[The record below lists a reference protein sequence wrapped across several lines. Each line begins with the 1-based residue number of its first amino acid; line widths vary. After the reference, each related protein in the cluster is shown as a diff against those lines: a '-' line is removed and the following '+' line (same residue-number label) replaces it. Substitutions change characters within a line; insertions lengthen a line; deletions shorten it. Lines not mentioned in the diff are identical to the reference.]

1 MSFSPMSF
9 AKSVRAPARFG
20 AFSRLILA
28 VVSIVL
34 LVALVGSA
42 LGVWS
47 LLRVSVET
55 EKMVDGA
62 MVAER
67 LTSDLRRYLEVNV
80 ARARALALSSE
91 PQVEEAITPEI
102 EKTSAS
108 VATLLETLGT
118 SMTASNDLADF
129 NALVLANTTFVQ
141 ARKALMQARD
151 GGLTSNI
158 EMVYRTRFSPTASAL
173 LSEVNQLGEA
183 RRLDISRASEQ
194 VHTLSQNARL
204 GLILFGLGAVL
215 LGGMLSFWLV
225 RGITRPIQ
233 QAVDTANRVAA
244 LDLTM
249 QIEGHE
255 RDEGGQLLSAL
266 ARMQHSLGELVSQVQ
281 EASQNVAE
289 GSTQI
294 AAGNLDLSRRTEMA
308 ASFLQQT
315 AAAVEEISTA
325 MNQSLELAGQ
335 GEMLVQSASVQA
347 QAGNAAMTEV
357 MQTMQEISASSRQIE
372 DITSVIDGLAFQTN
386 ILALNAAVE
395 AARAGVAGRGFA
407 AVAAEV
413 RTLANRSA
421 SAAHDI
427 KALIAASVSKVEQG
441 TRKVNHARDSMSSMV
456 GSVRQVASSI
466 GEIRGNTG
474 EQSVGMASISAAVN
488 QLDQMTQQNAAAVEE
503 SASAAQS
510 LQAQARDLR
519 DSATR
524 FLLPVRDY
532 PSLLQ
537 TPRQKLRQ
545 ALALGV

>member
-1 MSFSPMSF
+1 M
-9 AKSVRAPARFG
+9 KFG
-20 AFSRLILA
+20 AFSRRLIA
-28 VVSIVL
+28 VVSLVL
-34 LVALVGSA
+34 MVALVGSA

-47 LLRVSVET
+47 LRRVSAET
-55 EKMVDGA
+55 EKMVNGA
-62 MVAER
+62 IVSER
-67 LTSDLRRYLEVNV
+67 LTSDLRRQLEVNV
-80 ARARALALSSE
+80 ARSRALALSSE
-91 PQVEEAITPEI
+91 PQVEESMTPEI
-102 EKTSAS
+102 EQTAAS
-108 VATLLETLGT
+108 VADLLQTLGQSMVT
-118 SMTASNDLADF
+118 SADKAGF
-129 NALVLANTTFVQ
+129 AELSQANAAFVE
-141 ARKALMQARD
+141 ARKALTQARD

-158 EMVYRTRFSPTASAL
+158 EAVYSTRFVPAANTL
-173 LSEVNQLGEA
+173 LSAVNQLGDS
-183 RRLDISRASEQ
+183 RRLAIATAAGQISA
-194 VHTLSQNARL
+194 LSQNARL
-204 GLILFGLGAVL
+204 SLILFGLGAVA
-215 LGGMLSFWLV
+215 LGGLLSFWLV

-233 QAVDTANRVAA
+233 EAVDTANRVAA
-244 LDLTM
+244 LDLRVH
-249 QIEGHE
+249 IEGHE

-266 ARMQHSLGELVSQVQ
+266 ARMQDSLRELVSQVQ

-294 AAGNLDLSRRTEMA
+294 AAGNLDLSSRTEMT

-315 AAAVEEISTA
+315 AAAVEEIATA
-325 MNQSLELAGQ
+325 MTQSLELAGQ
-335 GEMLVQSASVQA
+335 GEALVQSASVQA
-347 QAGNAAMTEV
+347 QAGSAAMTEV

-372 DITSVIDGLAFQTN
+372 DITGVIDGLAFQTN

-407 AVAAEV
+407 VVAAEV

-519 DSATR
+519 DSVTR

-537 TPRQKLRQ
+537 TPRKKLRQ
-545 ALALGV
+545 SLALRV

>member
-1 MSFSPMSF
+1 MTYAEPL
-9 AKSVRAPARFG
+9 RAPLKFG
-20 AFSRLILA
+20 AFSRRIIA
-28 VVSIVL
+28 VVSLVL
-34 LVALVGSA
+34 MVALAGSS

-47 LLRVSVET
+47 LLRVSAET

-62 MVAER
+62 MVSER
-67 LTSDLRRYLEVNV
+67 LTADIRRQLEINV
-80 ARARALALSSE
+80 ARSRALALSSE
-91 PQVEEAITPEI
+91 PQVEEAMTPEI
-102 EKTSAS
+102 EQTAAS
-108 VATLLETLGT
+108 VAALLHTLGQ
-118 SMTASNDLADF
+118 SMVTTADQAGFAELSQA
-129 NALVLANTTFVQ
+129 NATFVD
-141 ARKALMQARD
+141 ARKALMKARD

-158 EMVYRTRFSPTASAL
+158 EMVYGTQFVPAANAL
-173 LSEVNQLGEA
+173 LSAVNQLGDS
-183 RRLDISRASEQ
+183 RRLAIATAAAQIS
-194 VHTLSQNARL
+194 TLSQNARL
-204 GLILFGLGAVL
+204 SLILFGLGAVL
-215 LGGMLSFWLV
+215 LGGLLSFWLV

-233 QAVDTANRVAA
+233 EAVDTANRVAA

-266 ARMQHSLGELVSQVQ
+266 ARMQDSLRELVSQVQ

-294 AAGNLDLSRRTEMA
+294 AAGNLDLSKRTEMA

-315 AAAVEEISTA
+315 AAAVEEIATA

-335 GEMLVQSASVQA
+335 GQMLVQSASVQA

-357 MQTMQEISASSRQIE
+357 MQTMQEISAASRQIE
-372 DITSVIDGLAFQTN
+372 DITGVIDGLAFQTN

-407 AVAAEV
+407 VVAAEV

-421 SAAHDI
+421 AAAHDI
-427 KALIAASVSKVEQG
+427 KSLIAASVSKVEQG

-456 GSVRQVASSI
+456 GSVRQVAASI

-532 PSLLQ
+532 PGLLQ

>member
-1 MSFSPMSF
+1 MSF